1 MSTSAARKQEPAP
14 IRACTI
20 SRDIQNFDLL
30 IEDMEAELGEG
41 WGDLSFEEA
50 RTFFDQPE
58 AEALDFVAIAVD
70 EEDEER
76 LEAIGGIV
84 AAAKERRI
92 RVILVA
98 DELGPM
104 ALHQL
109 LRLGANDFLPYPLPE
124 GALHEA
130 IERLNAPAAGSAA
143 PANQP
148 AAPVHAPGS
157 GRDGTVLAV
166 QGLAGGVGASTFA
179 VNLAWELARPVKGEE
194 APRVC
199 LLDFD
204 LQFGSAAT
212 YLDLERPDAVF
223 ELLSDVPA
231 MDAESFMQAM
241 RTFGDRLKVLTAPA
255 DILPLDLIGPEEVQ
269 ALLAVARANFDFVI
283 VEVPRTIVHWTET
296 VLGEA
301 LAYFVLMEL
310 DMRSAQNT
318 LRLIRALKAE
328 DLPVEKL
335 RFVLNRAPKLTDL
348 SGKSRAKRM
357 AENLDIEIG
366 IFLPDGGRQ
375 IVQAGDHGIPLA
387 ETQARNLLRRE
398 IQKLAESLK
407 KQAAEAAAAST

>member
-1 MSTSAARKQEPAP
+1 LHERRTVVEVPANERWRRVAH
-14 IRACTI
+14 IATKR
-20 SRDIQNFDLL
+20 
-30 IEDMEAELGEG
+30 
-41 WGDLSFEEA
+41 
-50 RTFFDQPE
+50 
-58 AEALDFVAIAVD
+58 VAIAVD

-76 LEAIGGIV
+76 LESIGGIV

-109 LRLGANDFLPYPLPE
+109 LRLGADDFLPYPLPE

-130 IERLNAPAAGSAA
+130 IERLNAPAQGSAAA
-143 PANQP
+143 PANEP

-157 GRDGTVLAV
+157 GKDGTVLAV

-179 VNLAWELARPVKGEE
+179 VNLAWELARPVKGAES
-194 APRVC
+194 PRVC
-199 LLDFD
+199 FLDFD

-231 MDAESFMQAM
+231 MDAESFMQAL
-241 RTFGDRLKVLTAPA
+241 RTFKERLKVFTAPA
-255 DILPLDLIGPEEVQ
+255 DILPLDLIGPDEVQ

-301 LAYFVLMEL
+301 LAYFAVMEL

-318 LRLIRALKAE
+318 LRLLRALKAE

-348 SGKSRAKRM
+348 SGKSRVKRM
-357 AENLDIEIG
+357 AENLDIEIE
-366 IFLPDGGRQ
+366 IHLPDGGRQ
-375 IVQAGDHGIPLA
+375 VVQAGDHGIPLA

-407 KQAAEAAAAST
+407 QQSFMPAAAKA